1 MKEMETR
8 KGVKEAPVKEQSTV
22 HLVSVGPDRIKA
34 FSDGVFA
41 IALTLLILQVKVPS
55 PSQIGSEAELQN
67 FLLQQWPAYL
77 SYALSVVIIG
87 LYWVAHH
94 GLFHYVRRV
103 TRMLLWL
110 NILFLLCVTFIP
122 FPAALMSQFSN
133 YRTSVVIYGASLALA
148 GLMFDLMRWYATHRY
163 RLVDKD
169 LHPQVI
175 RTARRR
181 NLTGPLIYLI
191 AIIVSFIPFN
201 ISGIGGTQVCLALYV
216 LVPVIYFLPG
226 PTDSYWA
233 GKLPTRR
240 GLPEFLTKTKI
251 RNSHLVS
258 KLPTSKDLD
267 ETN

>member
-1 MKEMETR
+1 MKEMETGR
-8 KGVKEAPVKEQSTV
+8 EGEEQSAV
-22 HLVSVGPDRIKA
+22 HLASVGPDRIKA

-55 PSQIGSEAELQN
+55 PSQIGSETDLRN

-87 LYWVAHH
+87 HFWAAHH
-94 GLFHYVRRV
+94 GLFHYIRRV
-103 TRMLLWL
+103 NRMLLWL

-133 YRTSVVIYGASLALA
+133 YRTSVVIYGATLAVA
-148 GLMFDLMRWYATHRY
+148 GLLFDLMRSYATHGH

-181 NLTGPLIYLI
+181 NLTGPLIYLVGI
-191 AIIVSFIPFN
+191 TVSFIPFN
-201 ISGIGGTQVCLALYV
+201 ISGISGIQVCLALYV

-240 GLPEFLTKTKI
+240 SLPEFLAKTKI
-251 RNSHLVS
+251 GNSHLTS
-258 KLPTSKDLD
+258 ELPDRKNLD

>member
-1 MKEMETR
+1 MKEMEM
-8 KGVKEAPVKEQSTV
+8 GGDAKERSSA
-22 HLVSVGPDRIKA
+22 HLMSVGPDRIKA

-55 PSQIGSEAELQN
+55 PSQITSEADLQS

-77 SYALSVVIIG
+77 SYVLSVLIIG

-94 GLFHYVRRV
+94 GLFHYVRRAN
-103 TRMLLWL
+103 RMLLWL
-110 NILFLLCVTFIP
+110 NIVFLLCVTFIP
-122 FPAALMSQFSN
+122 FPAALMSEFTN
-133 YRTSVVIYGASLALA
+133 YRTSVVIYGANLAVA
-148 GLMFDLMRWYATHRY
+148 GLLFDLMRWYATHQH

-191 AIIVSFIPFN
+191 GIMVSFIPFN
-201 ISGIGGTQVCLALYV
+201 ISGFSGIQLCLALYM
-216 LVPVIYFLPG
+216 LVPVIYLLPG

-233 GKLPTRR
+233 GKLPTRK
-240 GLPEFLTKTKI
+240 GLSEFLTIAKI
-251 RNSHLVS
+251 RNFSLAG
-258 KLPTSKDLD
+258 KLPIRKDRD
-267 ETN
+267 EAN

>member
-1 MKEMETR
+1 VKEMETR
-8 KGVKEAPVKEQSTV
+8 GDAKDASVNEPSSAR
-22 HLVSVGPDRIKA
+22 LVSVGPDRIKA

-55 PSQIGSEAELQN
+55 PSQITGEADLQS

-94 GLFHYVRRV
+94 GLFHYIRRAN
-103 TRMLLWL
+103 RMLLWL

-122 FPAALMSQFSN
+122 FPAALMGEFST
-133 YRTSVVIYGASLALA
+133 YRTSVVIYGASLAAA
-148 GLMFDLMRWYATHRY
+148 GLVFDLMRWYATHQH

-181 NLTGPLIYLI
+181 NLTGPLIYLLG
-191 AIIVSFIPFN
+191 IIVSFIPFN
-201 ISGIGGTQVCLALYV
+201 ISGISGIQVCLALYV
-216 LVPVIYFLPG
+216 LVPVIYLLPG
-226 PTDSYWA
+226 RTDSYWA
-233 GKLPTRR
+233 GKLPTEK
-240 GLPEFLTKTKI
+240 GLAEFLTKAKFVISYWTG
-251 RNSHLVS
+251 
-258 KLPTSKDLD
+258 KLPIKKGRDG
-267 ETN
+267 

>member
-1 MKEMETR
+1 MKELETGGDA
-8 KGVKEAPVKEQSTV
+8 KDAPVSEGNSS

-55 PSQIGSEAELQN
+55 PSQITSEVDLQN
-67 FLLQQWPAYL
+67 FLLQQWPAYP

-94 GLFHYVRRV
+94 GLFHYIRRAN
-103 TRMLLWL
+103 RMLLWL

-122 FPAALMSQFSN
+122 FPAALMSEFSN
-133 YRTSVVIYGASLALA
+133 YRTSVVIYGASLAVA
-148 GLMFDLMRWYATHRY
+148 GLMFDLMRWYATHQH

-181 NLTGPLIYLI
+181 NLTGPLIYLLG
-191 AIIVSFIPFN
+191 IIVSFIPFN
-201 ISGIGGTQVCLALYV
+201 ISGFSGIQACLALYV
-216 LVPVIYFLPG
+216 LVPIIYLLPG

-233 GKLPTRR
+233 GKFPAGKGLPDFLTKATIRNFYQAGKLPTRKGR
-240 GLPEFLTKTKI
+240 DGA
-251 RNSHLVS
+251 N
-258 KLPTSKDLD
+258 
-267 ETN
+267 

>member
-1 MKEMETR
+1 METR
-8 KGVKEAPVKEQSTV
+8 REAPVNEQSTI

-55 PSQIGSEAELQN
+55 PSQIASETDLRS

-77 SYALSVVIIG
+77 SYALSVIIIG
-87 LYWVAHH
+87 HYWVAHH
-94 GLFHYVRRV
+94 GLFHYIRRAN
-103 TRMLLWL
+103 RMLLWL

-122 FPAALMSQFSN
+122 FPAALMSQFST
-133 YRTSVVIYGASLALA
+133 YRTSVVIYGATLAVA
-148 GLMFDLMRWYATHRY
+148 GLLFDLMRWYATHRH

-181 NLTGPLIYLI
+181 NLTGPLIYI
-191 AIIVSFIPFN
+191 VGIIVSFIPFN
-201 ISGIGGTQVCLALYV
+201 IGGISSIQLCLVLYV

-226 PTDSYWA
+226 ATDSYWA
-233 GKLPTRR
+233 GKLPTRKS
-240 GLPEFLTKTKI
+240 LSEFLTKAKI
-251 RNSHLVS
+251 GNSSLAS
-258 KLPTSKDLD
+258 KVPARESRD
-267 ETN
+267 EAN